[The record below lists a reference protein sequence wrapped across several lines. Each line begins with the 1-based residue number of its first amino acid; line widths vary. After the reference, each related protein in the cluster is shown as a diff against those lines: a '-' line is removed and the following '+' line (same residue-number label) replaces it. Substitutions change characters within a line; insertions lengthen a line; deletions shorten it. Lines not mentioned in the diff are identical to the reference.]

1 MTIQLSKNAIY
12 DTIQYTLHDT
22 IQCTLHDNIQ
32 HTLHDT
38 IQCTLHDTI
47 QCTLHDT
54 IQCTIIVPVCIFTVA
69 SVHMLREP
77 LGLSSTNKIYLV
89 R

>member
-12 DTIQYTLHDT
+12 DTIQY
-22 IQCTLHDNIQ
+22 
-32 HTLHDT
+32 
-38 IQCTLHDTI
+38 TLHDTI